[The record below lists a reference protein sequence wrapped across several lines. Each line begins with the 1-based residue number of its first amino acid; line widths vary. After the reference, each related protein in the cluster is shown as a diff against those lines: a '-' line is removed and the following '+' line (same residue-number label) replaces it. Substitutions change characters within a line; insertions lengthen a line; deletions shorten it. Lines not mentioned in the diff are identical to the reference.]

1 MRVFPAIDLKDGKAV
16 RLLQGRMED
25 ATVYSENPVEV
36 ALGFKEQGATFLH
49 VVDLDGAFAG
59 KPINDLVIRELVKSS
74 QLRVQI
80 GGGIRSLERIEE
92 LLNLGVE
99 RVILGTVAV
108 RDPELVQQ
116 AVERYPEAIV
126 VGIDAKEGRVAVQGW
141 AETTELQAL
150 DLALKMK
157 AVGVKHLVFTDIS
170 RDGMLQG
177 PNIQSTVELA
187 RLSGLQVVASGGVS
201 RLEDLIQLQ
210 AEASRG
216 VTIEGVIIGKAL
228 YSGAFTFAEALKLVN
243 SPVISSEK
251 CLDNNPLLKNDRG
264 EFNAS

>member
-1 MRVFPAIDLKDGKAV
+1 MRIFPAIDLKDGKAV

-25 ATVYSENPVEV
+25 ATVYAENPVEV
-36 ALGFKEQGATFLH
+36 AVGFQEQGATFLH

-59 KPINDLVIRELVKSS
+59 KPINDSVIRELVKST
-74 QLRVQI
+74 QLRVQV

-108 RDPELVQQ
+108 RNPELVQQ
-116 AVERYPEAIV
+116 AIARYPEAIV
-126 VGIDAKEGRVAVQGW
+126 VGIDAKDGWVAVQGW
-141 AETTELQAL
+141 AETTELRAL

-157 AVGVKHLVFTDIS
+157 AVGVKHLVFTDIA

-187 RLSGLQVVASGGVS
+187 RLSGLGVVASGGVS

-228 YSGAFTFAEALKLVN
+228 YSGAFTLSEALNSVN
-243 SPVISSEK
+243 SPDTQSEVAF
-251 CLDNNPLLKNDRG
+251 DNNPLSDGNRG
-264 EFNAS
+264 GV

>member
-1 MRVFPAIDLKDGKAV
+1 
-16 RLLQGRMED
+16 
-25 ATVYSENPVEV
+25 
-36 ALGFKEQGATFLH
+36 
-49 VVDLDGAFAG
+49 LDGAFAG
-59 KPINDLVIRELVKSS
+59 KPVNDLVIRELVKSS
-74 QLRVQI
+74 RLRVQV

-108 RDPELVQQ
+108 RNPGLVEV
-116 AVERYPEAIV
+116 AVSRYPDAIV
-126 VGIDAKEGRVAVQGW
+126 VGIDAKEGKVAVQGW

-157 AVGVKHLVFTDIS
+157 EVGVKHLVFTDIS

-187 RLSGLQVVASGGVS
+187 RLSGLQVIASGGVS
-201 RLEDLIQLQ
+201 RLEDLLQLQ

-228 YSGAFTFAEALKLVN
+228 YSGAFTLSEALNLV
-243 SPVISSEK
+243 SFPDVESKSSSDK
-251 CLDNNPLLKNDRG
+251 PPLPKGDKG
-264 EFNAS
+264 GVSC

>member
-25 ATVYSENPVEV
+25 ATVYAENPVEV
-36 ALGFKEQGATFLH
+36 ALSFKEQGASFLH

-59 KPINDLVIRELVKSS
+59 KPVNDSVIRELVKCS
-74 QLRVQI
+74 QLRVQV
-80 GGGIRSLERIEE
+80 GGGIRSMERIEE

-108 RDPELVQQ
+108 RNPELVQQ
-116 AVERYPEAIV
+116 AAARYSEAIV
-126 VGIDAKEGRVAVQGW
+126 VGIDAKDGRVAVQGW
-141 AETTELQAL
+141 AEATELRAL

-187 RLSGLQVVASGGVS
+187 RSSGLQVVASGGVS
-201 RLEDLIQLQ
+201 KLKDLIQLQ
-210 AEASRG
+210 NEVNQG

-228 YSGAFTFAEALKLVN
+228 YSGAFTLSEALNVVN
-243 SPVISSEK
+243 SSAETDKFYPNK
-251 CLDNNPLLKNDRG
+251 GPLSDSDKGDVLC
-264 EFNAS
+264 